1 MSGQVWEDRNE
12 AICTSYKKCRTFD
25 PSFLHTRKSCAVY
38 NIHTQPS
45 SHVHACVSVCAYV
58 YNTADREK
66 LNEGP
71 NDVINKTYDVRVTN
85 ERLHVTKNHN

>member
-1 MSGQVWEDRNE
+1 MRRYVQVTRNAE
-12 AICTSYKKCRTFD
+12 HSIHLSCTPESRVLY
-25 PSFLHTRKSCAVY
+25 
-38 NIHTQPS
+38 IHTQPS
-45 SHVHACVSVCAYV
+45 SHVHACVSVCAYG